1 MIPRATSNIETF
13 ASISH
18 IIQRLRILSLLKS
31 LWYFSGFF
39 TKPIKCAARKVVT
52 PIDAPRHQYY
62 PFFVSVYRCSGGCS
76 TNSPNTYHCSATT
89 WNNVTG
95 TVFDLQTS
103 TQKVLTVLNHT
114 SCECTCVAKAKDCSE
129 NELYDEDTCSC
140 QCKYQDEPQVGCP
153 ARYRCV

>member
-1 MIPRATSNIETF
+1 M
-13 ASISH
+13 
-18 IIQRLRILSLLKS
+18 
-31 LWYFSGFF
+31 
-39 TKPIKCAARKVVT
+39 T

-153 ARYRCV
+153 ARFRCVLLHLNRARICLLASADEIAHMVGKTPKDFRFLLTRNI